1 MLPRERARLAL
12 ERKQPDYVPHFELE
26 MQLTQEFFGKSFSTR
41 DDWEQ
46 PQANKKQLIRS
57 DSELLLQIVDTF
69 DYAIIFYS
77 GFCRPTFEDVLE
89 GIRVLREMDGGKRL
103 LMAHGD
109 STLSIPNGENMVEHA
124 FELFE
129 HPEKIKTQQT
139 QAKDEALEHGR
150 QALQAGIDGF
160 ILCADYCFNDGP
172 FLSPRMFAEFVTPYL
187 TGLIKGYR
195 EMGALV
201 IKHTDGDIMPIID
214 QLVSANPHAL
224 HSLDP
229 MAGVD
234 IKEIK
239 EKYGDKI
246 ALVGNVNCALMQTG
260 TEEEII
266 ENCRYALESAK
277 PGGGYIYSTSNVIY
291 KGMPKRSYEL
301 MLEVYDT
308 LKYY

>member
-1 MLPRERARLAL
+1 MLPKERAILAL

-26 MQLTQEFFGKSFSTR
+26 MQLTQEFFGKSYSSY
-41 DDWEQ
+41 EQ
-46 PQANKKQLIRS
+46 WQEPNVDKKQLMRA
-57 DSELLLQIVDTF
+57 DAELLVQTADTF

-77 GFCRPTFEDVLE
+77 GFYRPTVEDRLE
-89 GIRVLREMDGGKRL
+89 GIRILREVDGGKRL

-109 STLSIPNGENMVEHA
+109 STLSIPNGEEMVNHS

-129 HPEKIKTQQT
+129 KPDKIKAQQA
-139 QAKDEALEHGR
+139 QARDENLEFGK
-150 QALQAGIDGF
+150 QALDAGLDGF
-160 ILCADYCFNDGP
+160 VLCADYCFNDGP
-172 FLSPRMFAEFVTPYL
+172 FLSPKMFGEFVTPFL
-187 TGLIKGYR
+187 TDLIKSYR
-195 EMGALV
+195 EMGAFV

-266 ENCRYALESAK
+266 ESCRYALENAK
-277 PGGGYIYSTSNVIY
+277 PGGGYIYSTSNVIF
-291 KGMPKRSYEL
+291 KGMPMRSYEL
-301 MLEVYDT
+301 MLEVYE
-308 LKYY
+308 KYKLY